1 MDQEPITPFRL
12 AVLTLVAA
20 TASVL
25 FAAAFPDAILAGDA
39 DAYRDRMER
48 LFSGAVP
55 YLDYP
60 FEHLPVMILP
70 MSLAWLL
77 GGFVDLRSYV
87 FAFAGVSTFWVLLTG
102 WALRGVEQR
111 IGPSGLTVRW
121 LLLTVPLLPFLLFRN
136 DSFAVLLVVT
146 GFLMLLR
153 GNEVAGSVSFL
164 AGVFA
169 KLWPGAWAPIE
180 WWRGHRAR
188 AALLAVGGIVALS
201 LMLSP
206 GVQTIQDPQG
216 LHTETLAGSMV
227 GLIRSWQ
234 GVDLRLTSTA
244 AVYIDAPRLGLILD
258 LGLGLL
264 IGAVTLA
271 RFRRQFEWRSA
282 WMTLGALTA
291 AVLMAS
297 PFFSTQYV
305 SWVTPF
311 AAAESGAA
319 KAMLLVNLTSL
330 FLITTWFDLFDGSLR
345 WWSLLV
351 ARNLLF
357 LFVAFR
363 LARFGEN
370 RLLKEPEE
378 QPISA

>member
-1 MDQEPITPFRL
+1 MDHEPITPTRL
-12 AVLTLVAA
+12 AVLILVAA
-20 TASVL
+20 AASVL

-39 DAYRDRMER
+39 DAYRDRMEQ

-55 YLDYP
+55 YVDYP

-77 GGFVDLRSYV
+77 GGFADLRSYV
-87 FAFAGVSTFWVLLTG
+87 FAFAGVSTFCVLLAG
-102 WALRGVEQR
+102 WAMRGVEQR
-111 IGPSGLTVRW
+111 VGPPALTVRW

-136 DSFAVLLVVT
+136 DSFAVLLVVA

-153 GNEVAGSVSFL
+153 GKEVAGSISFL

-169 KLWPGAWAPIE
+169 KLWPGVWAPIE

-188 AALLAVGGIVALS
+188 AALLAVASLAALL

-206 GVQTIQDPQG
+206 AVQSIQDPRG
-216 LHTETLAGSMV
+216 LHTETLAGSIV
-227 GLIRSWQ
+227 GLTRSWQ

-264 IGAVTLA
+264 IGAVTLT
-271 RFRRQFEWRSA
+271 RFRRKFEWRSA

-291 AVLMAS
+291 AGLIAS

-311 AAAESGAA
+311 AAAESSAA
-319 KAMLLVNLTSL
+319 KLMLIVNLTSL
-330 FLITTWFDLFDGSLR
+330 ILITTWFDLFDGSVQ

-357 LFVAFR
+357 LLVALR

-370 RLLKEPEE
+370 RLLKESEE